1 VGAGQTNSGPDG
13 ETNSGEF
20 NLGERPSKMETFSD
34 NDWYDS
40 EEKVP
45 IHFSFKKLMQ
55 FAGPGL
61 LMSIAYLDPG
71 NIAGDLDAGVKG

>member
-1 VGAGQTNSGPDG
+1 
-13 ETNSGEF
+13 
-20 NLGERPSKMETFSD
+20 METFSD

-45 IHFSFKKLMQ
+45 IHFQFKKLMQ